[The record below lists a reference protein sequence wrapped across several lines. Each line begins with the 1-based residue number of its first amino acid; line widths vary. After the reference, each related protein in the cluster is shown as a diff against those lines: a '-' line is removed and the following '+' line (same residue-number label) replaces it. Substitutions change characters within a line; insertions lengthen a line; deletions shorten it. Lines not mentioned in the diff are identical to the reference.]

1 MASSCNKPPCRATMT
16 EYKKAYH
23 IGHSYLPCPF
33 STQADD
39 KRVRLLLRDLVYDG
53 ANEVTDLLAVNTN
66 INDINY
72 GRYVVVDGSIDSLLD
87 TRLGFHRNDH
97 STLTGNREDTNAF
110 GTNDYTRYPTFGGTV
125 YMATEARS
133 SAWGFECA
141 FNDCNY
147 RQNNDGRRYFYT

>member
-1 MASSCNKPPCRATMT
+1 MVRRCSPLPCRSTIPD
-16 EYKKAYH
+16 YKKAYH

-33 STQADD
+33 STQADN
-39 KRVRLLLRDLVYDG
+39 KRVRILLRDLVYDG
-53 ANEVTDLLAVNTN
+53 ANDVTDLLAVITDR
-66 INDINY
+66 NDPNY
-72 GRYVVVDGSIDSLLD
+72 GQYVVGDGSIDALLISS
-87 TRLGFHRNDH
+87 LGFARNDH

-110 GTNDYTRYPTFGGTV
+110 GTSDYTRYPTFGGTV

-133 SAWGFECA
+133 SVWGFECT